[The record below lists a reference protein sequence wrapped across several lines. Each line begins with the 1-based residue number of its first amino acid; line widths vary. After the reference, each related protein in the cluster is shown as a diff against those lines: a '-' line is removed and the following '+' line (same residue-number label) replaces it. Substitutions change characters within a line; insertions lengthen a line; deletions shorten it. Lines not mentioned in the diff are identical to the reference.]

1 VNIERRGDLEIMIQ
15 LTDCLKRDEQAV
27 LYLRGLYE
35 RWGYSKVNVT
45 DFEEYDLY
53 ADNRNFF
60 GERNLLTFMNAD
72 GRAMALRPDVTLSI
86 IKNVP
91 GEGRQAYKLYYVED
105 VYRFSKE
112 NNEYRRQEQI
122 GAECI
127 GGDPDYANLEILGLA
142 LESLGAIN
150 ERFVLSISHLG
161 FLSGLLDSL
170 NVQQEIR
177 SALIR
182 LIHGKNTHD
191 LQQLLAATDLDAGQK
206 ERVAALCGLSGPFEA
221 TLRMAG
227 EMARGPVMFQAVE
240 ELERLYQAMADSGL
254 GGYLSRVQLDFSVMN
269 DLDYYNSL
277 VFQGYIENLPK
288 AVLTGGRYDNLMKKL
303 DKQRGGVG
311 FAVYL
316 DELGRYFGADRSY
329 DYDQVIFC
337 KGHWD
342 EAALVSAL
350 RKLTAQGLRV
360 RVEDAQ
366 AFPEVHYTYRDLF
379 TFENGRIERGFVPS
393 DPDRGGDV

>member
-1 VNIERRGDLEIMIQ
+1 MIQ

-182 LIHGKNTHD
+182 LIHGKMVNPHFFKGYNT
-191 LQQLLAATDLDAGQK
+191 
-206 ERVAALCGLSGPFEA
+206 
-221 TLRMAG
+221 
-227 EMARGPVMFQAVE
+227 AV
-240 ELERLYQAMADSGL
+240 
-254 GGYLSRVQLDFSVMN
+254 F
-269 DLDYYNSL
+269 
-277 VFQGYIENLPK
+277 P
-288 AVLTGGRYDNLMKKL
+288 
-303 DKQRGGVG
+303 
-311 FAVYL
+311 
-316 DELGRYFGADRSY
+316 
-329 DYDQVIFC
+329 
-337 KGHWD
+337 
-342 EAALVSAL
+342 ALVLKPFQLGFQCDLL
-350 RKLTAQGLRV
+350 RLHLFHRPP
-360 RVEDAQ
+360 RP
-366 AFPEVHYTYRDLF
+366 AFLPH
-379 TFENGRIERGFVPS
+379 
-393 DPDRGGDV
+393 